1 MPRKLNPIGREESDP
16 TGIIYSVEIIDG
28 KIGEPVVRELGSDA
42 VSKAKSLRKTITEKP
57 PKAELDKIHPLLR
70 TWLDKQDLSERH
82 ELIIVARETLEIP
95 RFPEPAG
102 DEPRTS
108 PTNQRLLERAE
119 AIVGEL
125 TERRAEG
132 QNELVRIAEELDGK
146 VVEQFWLV
154 NAILVDIPLYSVAKL
169 ESIEEIVSI
178 EPRYSEEPPPQNEPS
193 VARGHI
199 VSDPYFS
206 FKGTFVGLL
215 DTGIRATHSMFNR
228 PDHLAFLLDTVNGG
242 ANGNGPGANPDDN
255 NWNHGTS
262 TAAIITG
269 NANLGADHRGVT
281 DSTLDSIKIYTALG
295 LDEAATLRGFQRAV
309 AILDRVIVGE
319 IQANQASS
327 GSISQAADA
336 AFDAGAAVIA
346 ANGNA
351 GPNASTVRSPGNA
364 HRAIGV
370 GNLDVQSLATAPSQ
384 GRGPASDGRFKPD
397 VQAPSNTE
405 TASNASDT
413 ALRVFGGTSGATP
426 YAAGAAVLLRNFLRN
441 SFGITDPG
449 QVYAQMIL
457 SGRDTSF
464 DNTTGTG
471 LLRLPTNGFAFVG
484 NVNVGNKQNI
494 DIPIPV
500 GAGILAIEAALWWPE
515 YVFKGVSFFPFF
527 SFEEHSDIDLRII
540 SPAGATRAQSL
551 SVGSVFERTGVVS
564 RRPLARGTWKLRITG
579 FSVPNPPQKVFWSAV
594 TLR

>member
-28 KIGEPVVRELGSDA
+28 KICEPVVRELGSDA

-132 QNELVRIAEELDGK
+132 HNELVRIAEELDGK

-215 DTGIRATHSMFNR
+215 DTGVRATHTMFNR
-228 PDHLAFLLDTVNGG
+228 PDNLAFLGETEEGEEVEISKRAAESDLLVYVNINLVAFSSFSGDLVGQIFTMFVLTV
-242 ANGNGPGANPDDN
+242 AAAE
-255 NWNHGTS
+255 
-262 TAAIITG
+262 AAI
-269 NANLGADHRGVT
+269 
-281 DSTLDSIKIYTALG
+281 G
-295 LDEAATLRGFQRAV
+295 L
-309 AILDRVIVGE
+309 AILVVFFRNRGTI
-319 IQANQASS
+319 
-327 GSISQAADA
+327 
-336 AFDAGAAVIA
+336 
-346 ANGNA
+346 
-351 GPNASTVRSPGNA
+351 
-364 HRAIGV
+364 
-370 GNLDVQSLATAPSQ
+370 DVE
-384 GRGPASDGRFKPD
+384 D
-397 VQAPSNTE
+397 
-405 TASNASDT
+405 
-413 ALRVFGGTSGATP
+413 
-426 YAAGAAVLLRNFLRN
+426 
-441 SFGITDPG
+441 
-449 QVYAQMIL
+449 
-457 SGRDTSF
+457 
-464 DNTTGTG
+464 
-471 LLRLPTNGFAFVG
+471 
-484 NVNVGNKQNI
+484 VNVM
-494 DIPIPV
+494 
-500 GAGILAIEAALWWPE
+500 
-515 YVFKGVSFFPFF
+515 KG
-527 SFEEHSDIDLRII
+527 
-540 SPAGATRAQSL
+540 
-551 SVGSVFERTGVVS
+551 
-564 RRPLARGTWKLRITG
+564 
-579 FSVPNPPQKVFWSAV
+579 
-594 TLR
+594 